1 MSVSM
6 CFLFLLVETLV
17 AGGDLLSRFDKGG
30 EGQLALSCSP
40 SDGITCSWAPEVTAC
55 FDAVCDTMSQL
66 CGVMAE
72 AVVNDRS
79 DEVLL
84 SES

>member
-1 MSVSM
+1 VSVSA
-6 CFLFLLVETLV
+6 CFLFLLIETLA
-17 AGGDLLSRFDKGG
+17 AGGGLVSRFDKGG
-30 EGQLALSCSP
+30 EDGVTP
-40 SDGITCSWAPEVTAC
+40 SGFPTNGPVRIPSLGATVC
-55 FDAVCDTMSQL
+55 FNAACDTMSQL
-66 CGVMAE
+66 CGVLAD